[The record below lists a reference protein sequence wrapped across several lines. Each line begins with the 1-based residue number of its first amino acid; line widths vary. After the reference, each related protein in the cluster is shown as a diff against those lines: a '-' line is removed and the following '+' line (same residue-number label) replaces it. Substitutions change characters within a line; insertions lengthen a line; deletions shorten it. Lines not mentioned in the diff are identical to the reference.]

1 MWSASDIISKFEAIL
16 SIDREWWGEKRLWSL
31 FIGGGVG
38 ASRKLVTAAH
48 YPNCG
53 HLVEPF
59 VGNPFLA
66 PVDAIISVSTLII
79 STRFRS
85 SPRIHLSS
93 SVRSILQAS
102 CDDLPRHLTR
112 ETKGGKVLFAML
124 EGGGELAHFADLNVQ
139 TVQTYGRD
147 LYESIG
153 GTKVAGINR
162 GFSPTWEET
171 DLSWSRNVT
180 SIRGWRDI
188 SFASE
193 KKKRKERIFIDDEC
207 ERTQRHSPRDSSI
220 RLG

>member
-1 MWSASDIISKFEAIL
+1 MILFPNSKRTAIL

-124 EGGGELAHFADLNVQ
+124 EEGGELAHFADLNVQ

-193 KKKRKERIFIDDEC
+193 KKKERKEF
-207 ERTQRHSPRDSSI
+207 SSTMNANGRNGI
-220 RLG
+220 LLAILR

>member
-1 MWSASDIISKFEAIL
+1 MILFPNSKRTAIL
-16 SIDREWWGEKRLWSL
+16 SIDREWWGEKRLLWSL

-38 ASRKLVTAAH
+38 ASRKLVTTAH
-48 YPNCG
+48 YPNCE

-93 SVRSILQAS
+93 SVRSILVSILQAS
-102 CDDLPRHLTR
+102 WDDLPRHLTR

-171 DLSWSRNVT
+171 DLSWSRNVA

-193 KKKRKERIFIDDEC
+193 KKKERKEF
-207 ERTQRHSPRDSSI
+207 SSTMNANGRNGI
-220 RLG
+220 LLAILR

>member
-1 MWSASDIISKFEAIL
+1 MIFPNSKRTAIL
-16 SIDREWWGEKRLWSL
+16 SIEREWWGEKRLLWSL

-38 ASRKLVTAAH
+38 ASRKLVTTAH

-93 SVRSILQAS
+93 SVRSILVSILQAS
-102 CDDLPRHLTR
+102 CDDLPR

-124 EGGGELAHFADLNVQ
+124 GGGGLALFADLNVQ

-153 GTKVAGINR
+153 GTKIAGINR

-171 DLSWSRNVT
+171 DLSWSRNIA

-193 KKKRKERIFIDDEC
+193 KKRKKRIFIDDEC

>member
-1 MWSASDIISKFEAIL
+1 MILFPNSKRTAIL
-16 SIDREWWGEKRLWSL
+16 SIDREWWGEKRLLWSL

-38 ASRKLVTAAH
+38 ASRKLVTTAH

-193 KKKRKERIFIDDEC
+193 KKKERKEF
-207 ERTQRHSPRDSSI
+207 SSTMNANGRNGI
-220 RLG
+220 LLAILR

>member
-16 SIDREWWGEKRLWSL
+16 SIDREWWGEKRLLWSL

-38 ASRKLVTAAH
+38 ASRKLVTTAH

-124 EGGGELAHFADLNVQ
+124 EEGGELAHFADLNVQ

-171 DLSWSRNVT
+171 DLSWSRNVA

-193 KKKRKERIFIDDEC
+193 KKKERKEF
-207 ERTQRHSPRDSSI
+207 SSTMNANGRNGI
-220 RLG
+220 LLAILR

>member
-1 MWSASDIISKFEAIL
+1 MILFPNSKRTAIL
-16 SIDREWWGEKRLWSL
+16 SIDREWWGEKRLLWSL

-38 ASRKLVTAAH
+38 ASRKLVTTAH

-93 SVRSILQAS
+93 SVRSILVSILQAS
-102 CDDLPRHLTR
+102 WDDLPRHLTR

-171 DLSWSRNVT
+171 DLSWSRNVA

-193 KKKRKERIFIDDEC
+193 KKKERKEF
-207 ERTQRHSPRDSSI
+207 SSTMNANGRNGI
-220 RLG
+220 LLAILR

>member
-1 MWSASDIISKFEAIL
+1 MILFPNSKRTAIL
-16 SIDREWWGEKRLWSL
+16 SIDREWWGEKRLLWSL

-38 ASRKLVTAAH
+38 ASRKLVTTAH

-124 EGGGELAHFADLNVQ
+124 EGGG
-139 TVQTYGRD
+139 
-147 LYESIG
+147 
-153 GTKVAGINR
+153 GTRAFR
-162 GFSPTWEET
+162 RF
-171 DLSWSRNVT
+171 
-180 SIRGWRDI
+180 
-188 SFASE
+188 
-193 KKKRKERIFIDDEC
+193 KRPNCANLWPWPVWIHRWN
-207 ERTQRHSPRDSSI
+207 
-220 RLG
+220 